1 MTLTTEPLL
10 TQDDPLMTPEA
21 PINGSDAGEAPVDAS
36 ENVNVADDATPVAD
50 MDEPLQPSKTV
61 CKRTI
66 IHLPESVYRE
76 FIATAEAER
85 RLPSVVLHKALE
97 EFLEQCDCEPRP
109 YVNPMLKVERNIRTQ
124 PSVDSQLIEQIDV
137 RADIEERSRNAL
149 ILRAVLNYLENHKGG
164 MD

>member
-1 MTLTTEPLL
+1 
-10 TQDDPLMTPEA
+10 MTPEA
-21 PINGSDAGEAPVDAS
+21 PINGSDVGEAPVDAS

-50 MDEPLQPSKTV
+50 MDEPLQPSRTV

-109 YVNPMLKVERNIRTQ
+109 YINPMLKVERNIRTQ
-124 PSVDSQLIEQIDV
+124 PSVDSHLIERMDV